1 MIGRVVDQPHPHA
14 TPGIEPIRTIIGDRP
29 ARWPEL
35 PWRDWG
41 PTVSTLHMWLQI
53 VGKVRLALAPPL
65 NHWWHVPLYVTA
77 RGLTTSPIPYGEREF
92 QVDLDFV
99 EHQLRVTDADPG
111 AFTMALEPRSVAR
124 FYREFFAGL
133 RNRGFDVAIS
143 PRPVE
148 VADAVPFDRDED
160 HASYDRQHAELLW
173 QALVRVDRVLKSFQT
188 GFVGKASPVHLFWGG
203 FDLSTTRFSGRA
215 APRHPGG
222 VPNCPDWVMAEAE
235 SHQNVT
241 AGWWPLSDAPGPA
254 FFAYAYPQ
262 PDGFRT
268 AAVRPEAASFDDRFG
283 EFLLPYDAVRSAAD
297 PDAAVL
303 QFLQSTYE
311 AGADLGGWDRRALE
325 PAELP
330 GRHPRRPW
338 SLGR

>member
-77 RGLTTSPIPYGEREF
+77 RGLTTSPIPYGDREF

-124 FYREFFAGL
+124 FYREFLAGL
-133 RNRGFDVAIS
+133 RSRGFDVAIS

-160 HASYDRQHAELLW
+160 MPRTTPSTRSCCGRRSSGSTACSRASRPASL
-173 QALVRVDRVLKSFQT
+173 ARPVRFTCSGAASICPRRVSR
-188 GFVGKASPVHLFWGG
+188 GEPHRAIRAASPTARTGSWQRPNRTRTSPPAGG
-203 FDLSTTRFSGRA
+203 R
-215 APRHPGG
+215 
-222 VPNCPDWVMAEAE
+222 
-235 SHQNVT
+235 
-241 AGWWPLSDAPGPA
+241 
-254 FFAYAYPQ
+254 
-262 PDGFRT
+262 
-268 AAVRPEAASFDDRFG
+268 
-283 EFLLPYDAVRSAAD
+283 
-297 PDAAVL
+297 
-303 QFLQSTYE
+303 
-311 AGADLGGWDRRALE
+311 
-325 PAELP
+325 
-330 GRHPRRPW
+330 
-338 SLGR
+338 